1 MALRVDYLARETGQN
16 LVRNPLPTIAA
27 ITTVGVA
34 LTMLAV
40 SLLARSGIDNA
51 FQQWNNDVSFI
62 VYMNADAS
70 SSQIDSLRKQLDESP
85 QIAQITYLNHSQSF
99 AQAKRLFSDEPE
111 LLQVLEPRD
120 LPTSFRV
127 KPKNPDAK
135 IVEDVARSFAA
146 KPGVYKVDF
155 ERDAVR
161 AVQRIGG
168 KLQGFLLVG
177 SIVLAIASIL
187 LIFNTIQTAIFG
199 RRREI
204 EVMRLV
210 GASNWY
216 IRVPFVLEGLAQ
228 GLAGSLFACGSAWLF
243 THVWR
248 ASFTGRSVATLFDQ
262 ITWTDGK
269 LWGTVAVVSIVGSA
283 VSAIVA
289 LISTTWYLRV

>member
-51 FQQWNNDVSFI
+51 FQQWNNDVTFI
-62 VYMNADAS
+62 VYMNSDAS
-70 SSQIDSLRKQLDESP
+70 QSQIDSLRKELEQSP
-85 QIAQITYLNHSQSF
+85 QIDQITYLNHSQSF
-99 AQAKRLFSDEPE
+99 AQAKRLFADEPE
-111 LLQVLEPRD
+111 LLQVLNPGD

-168 KLQGFLLVG
+168 KLQGFLLTG
-177 SIVLAIASIL
+177 SIVLAVASVL
-187 LIFNTIQTAIFG
+187 LIFNTIQTAIFA

-216 IRVPFVLEGLAQ
+216 IRVPFIMEGLVQ
-228 GLAGSLFACGSAWLF
+228 GLAGSAFACFSAWLF

-248 ASFTGRSVATLFDQ
+248 SSFTGRSVATLFNE
-262 ITWTDGK
+262 ISWTNGK
-269 LWGTVAVVSIVGSA
+269 LWWTALSVSLIGSAISAVVAFV
-283 VSAIVA
+283 
-289 LISTTWYLRV
+289 STTWYLRA